1 MTEKIKVVSFSL
13 INSII
18 RVKMKEKGV
27 DKFDPDLMLS
37 ASDDEIE
44 EIIKNIRLEAAARTE
59 QDELRSLIDQPY
71 FAIGKLAEALLFN
84 ADVNVRIYE
93 NLRSAK
99 NKLKATQMIKDSK
112 WGEIVISRTNYNNT
126 LNMINKIKRSDR
138 SIWIPS
144 KVKVNELGQNPL
156 LKLGVRYN
164 VPINKKVSWKG
175 FPDIVNTME
184 SEDVIL
190 DVKTFSNHKKKSW
203 KSAFMSSG
211 YNYQIAFMVYL
222 NELVSNKPCRHTA
235 YIIGIDK
242 YKNTNRPIGVTPF
255 NTDKYIDKMIDMAD
269 KVTRILTTSS
279 IL

>member
-1 MTEKIKVVSFSL
+1 MAEKK
-13 INSII
+13 
-18 RVKMKEKGV
+18 V

-44 EIIKNIRLEAAARTE
+44 EIIKDIRLKTATRTE
-59 QDELRSLIDQPY
+59 QDELRSLIEQPY

-93 NLRSAK
+93 NLRSAES
-99 NKLKATQMIKDSK
+99 KLEAIQMIKDSR
-112 WGEIVISRTNYNNT
+112 WGDIVISRTNYKNT
-126 LNMINKIKRSDR
+126 LSMINEIKRSDR
-138 SIWIPS
+138 AIWIPS
-144 KVKVNELGQNPL
+144 KVKVNTLGQDPL
-156 LKLGVRYN
+156 LKLGIRYN

-190 DVKTFSNHKKKSW
+190 DVKTFSNHQKRSW
-203 KSAFMSSG
+203 KSAFTSSG
-211 YNYQIAFMVYL
+211 YNYQLAFMVYL
-222 NELVSNKPCRHTA
+222 NELMNNKPCRHTA

-242 YKNTNRPIGVTPF
+242 YKNTSRPIGVIAF
-255 NTDKYIDKMIDMAD
+255 NTDKYIEKMIDMAD
-269 KVTRILTTSS
+269 KVTRILTISS